1 MIKGDAS
8 EILALAVGLQQAGVR
23 AGAAIREPVLTA
35 GEMIATVW
43 RTGARMS
50 SGAHG
55 IHYPDAISAELVFDL
70 GGVAVDIGPESGK
83 PQGGMSFEHGVVL
96 ATITIQKTTS
106 PSGAATT
113 TTSHSWTG
121 SGWLELAKDTL
132 IRDRMGEDGDDL

>member
-55 IHYPDAISAELVFDL
+55 IHYPDAISAEPVFDL

-83 PQGGMSFEHGVVL
+83 PQGGMSFEHGSRNQPPHLDGLKALTAGGPFAERMIGDAVE
-96 ATITIQKTTS
+96 A
-106 PSGAATT
+106 
-113 TTSHSWTG
+113 
-121 SGWLELAKDTL
+121 L
-132 IRDRMGEDGDDL
+132 IP

>member
-50 SGAHG
+50 SGKHG

-83 PQGGMSFEHGVVL
+83 PQGGMSFEHGSRNQPPHLDGLKAL
-96 ATITIQKTTS
+96 AAGEAPAGQMI
-106 PSGAATT
+106 GDAVEA
-113 TTSHSWTG
+113 
-121 SGWLELAKDTL
+121 L
-132 IRDRMGEDGDDL
+132 IP

>member
-35 GEMIATVW
+35 GELIATVW

-83 PQGGMSFEHGVVL
+83 PQGGMSFEHGSRNQPPHLDGLKALAAGEAPAGQMIGDAVEVL
-96 ATITIQKTTS
+96 I
-106 PSGAATT
+106 P
-113 TTSHSWTG
+113 
-121 SGWLELAKDTL
+121 
-132 IRDRMGEDGDDL
+132 

>member
-23 AGAAIREPVLTA
+23 AGAAIREPVLAA

-55 IHYPDAISAELVFDL
+55 IHYPDSIEADMVFDL
-70 GGVAVDIGPESGK
+70 GGASVEVGPNPGM
-83 PQGGMSFEHGVVL
+83 PQGGMSFEHGSRNQPPHL
-96 ATITIQKTTS
+96 D
-106 PSGAATT
+106 
-113 TTSHSWTG
+113 G
-121 SGWLELAKDTL
+121 SRAVDELGPAIERRIDSAVGFL
-132 IRDRMGEDGDDL
+132 LP